1 MIKYI
6 AGIDLGNI
14 NTKLVLAEIT
24 EKSVNFL
31 CSCSVPT
38 TGLKGTL
45 ENLKGI
51 EKVIRKSLFQVSLQ
65 ITDINLILLN
75 EAAPVIGDFAMETI
89 TETVITDSILIGHD
103 PETPGGVG
111 LGTGVIHNI
120 KEVNIN
126 QLNKTDGIILVVPS
140 DVNFEDAAEI
150 INNLFEKNINVNGL
164 IVQNDDGRL
173 IANRIKKNIPIVDEV
188 KEIEKVPLGQYAAV
202 EVVELGKT
210 IEKLSDPYGI
220 ASIFNLTPEETK
232 KIIPIARALIGNR
245 SAVVI
250 KTPSS
255 SIKQRVI
262 PVGVINII
270 DKMGKVF
277 SIDIN
282 KGASKI
288 MEVIEKAWPINDVY
302 GEQGT
307 NVGSML
313 TRVKLEMGRATNNNY
328 RNIKIKDIFA
338 VDTLIPKKISG
349 ALAGEYRKE
358 KATAIAALVE
368 TDRLTIQKIAKEI
381 EKKFSIKTLIQG
393 NEALM
398 AGLGALTTPGVS
410 TPVAV
415 VDVGGGSTDI
425 IYINNNKIKYQ
436 NYAGAGNL
444 LTKLIASELGL
455 SDIELA
461 EDIKN
466 YPLGKIEYFFSLRY
480 EKGNVEFFKEPFE
493 PNLFSKVVV
502 LKDDEKIPLEPNC
515 SIDEVSRLRRQL
527 KQRVIVKNVE
537 RGLKKISPTDDVRDI
552 PYIVLVGGSIL
563 DFEVPSILSNYLA
576 NYGVVCGR
584 GNILNKYGPNYAVST
599 GLIISY
605 LKEVDHPY
613 INRLNREIKDVVM
626 YNYK

>member
-1 MIKYI
+1 
-6 AGIDLGNI
+6 
-14 NTKLVLAEIT
+14 
-24 EKSVNFL
+24 VNF
-31 CSCSVPT
+31 
-38 TGLKGTL
+38 
-45 ENLKGI
+45 
-51 EKVIRKSLFQVSLQ
+51 
-65 ITDINLILLN
+65 D
-75 EAAPVIGDFAMETI
+75 
-89 TETVITDSILIGHD
+89 
-103 PETPGGVG
+103 
-111 LGTGVIHNI
+111 
-120 KEVNIN
+120 
-126 QLNKTDGIILVVPS
+126 
-140 DVNFEDAAEI
+140 DASKI
-150 INNLFEKNINVNGL
+150 VNNLLEKNIDVNGL

-173 IANRIKKNIPIVDEV
+173 ISNRIKKNIPIVDEV
-188 KEIEKVPLGQYAAV
+188 KEIGKVPLGQYAAV
-202 EVVELGKT
+202 EVAEVAKT

-262 PVGVINII
+262 PVGEITII

-282 KGASKI
+282 KGANKI
-288 MEVIEKAWPINDVY
+288 MEVVEKVWPINDVY
-302 GEQGT
+302 GGQGT
-307 NVGSML
+307 NIGAML
-313 TRVKLEMGRATNNNY
+313 TRVKVEMGKATNNNY

-338 VDTLIPKKISG
+338 VDTMIPKKVLG

-368 TDRLTIQKIAKEI
+368 TNKLTIQKIAKEI
-381 EKKFSIKTLIQG
+381 EKKFNIKTLIQG

-415 VDVGGGSTDI
+415 VDIGGGSTDI
-425 IYINNNKIKYQ
+425 IYINNNEIKYQ

-455 SDIELA
+455 SDMQLA

-466 YPLGKIEYFFSLRY
+466 YPLGKVESFFSLRY
-480 EKGNVEFFKEPFE
+480 EKGNIEFFKEPFE
-493 PNLFSKVVV
+493 PSLFSKVVV
-502 LKDDEKIPLEPNC
+502 LKDEEIEPLESNC
-515 SIDEVSRLRRQL
+515 SIDEARKIRREL
-527 KQRVIVKNVE
+527 KHRVIVKNVD
-537 RGLKKISPTDDVRDI
+537 RGLKKISPTEDIRDI

-563 DFEVPSILSNYLA
+563 DFEVPSILSNYFA

-605 LKEVDHPY
+605 LKELDHPY
-613 INRLNREIKDVVM
+613 INSLNREIKEVTIL
-626 YNYK
+626 

>member
-1 MIKYI
+1 MIKYV

-14 NTKLVLAEIT
+14 NTKLVLVEIT
-24 EKSVNFL
+24 EKNVNFL

-51 EKVIRKSLFQVSLQ
+51 EKVIKKCIAQVGLK
-65 ITDINLILLN
+65 IDDINLILLN
-75 EAAPVIGDFAMETI
+75 EAAPVIGDLAMETI

-111 LGTGVIHNI
+111 LGTGVTYSI
-120 KEVNIN
+120 KEVNITK
-126 QLNKTDGIILVVPS
+126 LNKTNGVILIIPS
-140 DVNFEDAAEI
+140 DVNFDDASKI
-150 INNLFEKNINVNGL
+150 VNNLLENNIDVNGL

-173 IANRIKKNIPIVDEV
+173 ISNRIKKNIPIVDEV
-188 KEIEKVPLGQYAAV
+188 KEIGKVPLGQYAAV
-202 EVVELGKT
+202 EVAELGKT

-262 PVGVINII
+262 PVGEITII

-282 KGASKI
+282 KGANKI
-288 MEVIEKAWPINDVY
+288 MEVVEKVWPINDVY
-302 GEQGT
+302 GGQGT
-307 NVGSML
+307 NIGAML
-313 TRVKLEMGRATNNNY
+313 TRVKVEMGKATNNNY

-338 VDTLIPKKISG
+338 VDTMIPKKVLG
-349 ALAGEYRKE
+349 ALAGEFRKE

-368 TDRLTIQKIAKEI
+368 TNKLTIQKIAKEI
-381 EKKFSIKTLIQG
+381 EKKFNIKTLIQG

-415 VDVGGGSTDI
+415 VDIGGGSTDI
-425 IYINNNKIKYQ
+425 IYINNNEIKYQ

-455 SDIELA
+455 SDMQLA

-466 YPLGKIEYFFSLRY
+466 YPLGKVESFFSLRY
-480 EKGNVEFFKEPFE
+480 EKGNIEFFKEPFE
-493 PNLFSKVVV
+493 PSLFSKVVV
-502 LKDDEKIPLEPNC
+502 LKDEEIEPLESNC
-515 SIDEVSRLRRQL
+515 SIDEARKIRREL
-527 KQRVIVKNVE
+527 KHRVIVKNVD
-537 RGLKKISPTDDVRDI
+537 RGLKKISPTEDIRDI

-563 DFEVPSILSNYLA
+563 DFEVPSILSNYFA

-605 LKEVDHPY
+605 LKELDHPY
-613 INRLNREIKDVVM
+613 INSLNREIKEVTIL
-626 YNYK
+626 